1 MTSNAI
7 DIQSEIFKG
16 SDHYAQL
23 PNVMSSQPKEIT
35 LGNMLSHYAEIG
47 ADELDRLSEV
57 DIKSM
62 ELKRNQKLYSLCQ
75 GRAEIFVIQ
84 KGWVSLCHSF
94 KNRGQDIC
102 NVYMPGDI
110 VGLRE
115 SFFDNHDITIIGLQD
130 CQLGKVSVNE
140 IHDLFKE
147 SADVKRAIVSYIMV
161 NDNITI
167 QRLRSCTHH
176 KAEER
181 VAHFLLEIYARYNF
195 KKMIDSNV
203 FSFPITQ
210 EVVGELL
217 GITSVHVSR
226 CMTVLE
232 QKKLIRKSRNAIKL
246 LEPELLAEYTGFD
259 ENMIYG
265 HIDLG

>member
-7 DIQSEIFKG
+7 DIHSEIFNG
-16 SDHYAQL
+16 SEHYAQL
-23 PNVMSSQPKEIT
+23 PNMMDSQPNEIT
-35 LGNMLSHYAEIG
+35 FGNILSHYAEVG
-47 ADELDRLSEV
+47 AESLDRLAEIDV
-57 DIKSM
+57 KSM

-75 GRAEIFVIQ
+75 GRAEIFIVQ

-94 KNRGQDIC
+94 KSRGQDIC

-115 SFFDNHDITIIGLQD
+115 SFFDNHDITIVGLQN

-140 IHDLFKE
+140 IHELFKDN
-147 SADVKRAIVSYIMV
+147 ADIKRAIVSYIMV

-167 QRLRSCTHH
+167 ERLRSCTHH

-232 QKKLIRKSRNAIKL
+232 QKKLIRKSRNSIKL

-265 HIDLG
+265 HVRLG